1 MAASEKIVLIVDDSP
16 IIIERLKIML
26 QDLTNVRVVMHAGT
40 YSAALSLLT
49 GSSPDIAILDINLPD
64 KSGIELLRYIKKNHR
79 EITVIMLSNQSG
91 DYYRNLC
98 KLNGADHFIDKSSE
112 FERVPGIILSLH

>member
-1 MAASEKIVLIVDDSP
+1 MIVGKKIVLIVDDSP

-26 QDLTNVRVVMHAGT
+26 ADLENVRTILHAGT
-40 YSAALSLLT
+40 YSKALSILAESNL
-49 GSSPDIAILDINLPD
+49 DIAILDINLPD
-64 KSGIELLRYIKKNHR
+64 KSGIELLRYIKKNHS
-79 EITVIMLSNQSG
+79 EITVIMVSNQAG

-98 KLNGADHFIDKSSE
+98 KLNGAEYFIDKSSE